1 MESGGGVLLHDEHP
15 AAPASYPRRLAEWLG
30 RAFGATLA
38 PVFFERHYFRPV
50 FAKRFLFRIAMA
62 SAATLPLIWDY
73 REVLQMASRPVGNGN
88 ISFGLVSIPVRLF
101 PATRSKAVSFNL
113 LHAKDLSRIQQKIF
127 CPVENAI
134 IDRSELVRGYEVAK
148 GRYVTF
154 TDEELKALETHGG
167 DHSIEITE
175 FVPLEQ
181 IDPIYFETS
190 YYLGCEQASAKAYRL
205 LTDAMTKTGRVALGR
220 FTLRGKEHVVVLR
233 PYEKGLIM
241 HTVYY
246 ADEVRPIE
254 EIDRATNEAAKESEL
269 ALAERLIGELTSKK
283 VDLSKYHD
291 TFREKVEEAAQQK
304 IAGQQVTEAHEE
316 PRRGQ
321 VIDLMAALKASLERR
336 GAAGAARAEERAEP
350 AAEAGAAA
358 EGEAEAA
365 KAAGTGSAKSHA
377 RAARAGGG
385 ERRRAG
391 SKK

>member
-1 MESGGGVLLHDEHP
+1 
-15 AAPASYPRRLAEWLG
+15 
-30 RAFGATLA
+30 
-38 PVFFERHYFRPV
+38 
-50 FAKRFLFRIAMA
+50 
-62 SAATLPLIWDY
+62 
-73 REVLQMASRPVGNGN
+73 MASRPVGNGN

-113 LHAKDLSRIQQKIF
+113 LHAKDLSRIQQKIY
-127 CPVENAI
+127 CPVDDAI

-205 LTDAMTKTGRVALGR
+205 LTDAMTKTERVALGR

-233 PYEKGLIM
+233 PYEKGLMM
-241 HTVYY
+241 HTIYY

-269 ALAERLIGELTSKK
+269 TLAERLIGELTSKK
-283 VDLSKYHD
+283 IDLSKYHD

-304 IAGQQVTEAHEE
+304 IAGQQVTEEHEE

-321 VIDLMAALKASLERR
+321 VIDLMAALKASLEKR
-336 GAAGAARAEERAEP
+336 GAASAASAPERGTDRKTDRDAQP
-350 AAEAGAAA
+350 AAEASAEAA
-358 EGEAEAA
+358 GEAEAA
-365 KAAGTGSAKSHA
+365 KATGTGGAKAHA
-377 RAARAGGG
+377 RAGRAGGG

-391 SKK
+391 GKK

>member
-1 MESGGGVLLHDEHP
+1 
-15 AAPASYPRRLAEWLG
+15 
-30 RAFGATLA
+30 
-38 PVFFERHYFRPV
+38 
-50 FAKRFLFRIAMA
+50 MA
-62 SAATLPLIWDY
+62 SAAALPLSYEY
-73 REVLQMASRPVGNGN
+73 RGGHQMASRPIGNGN

-101 PATRSKAVSFNL
+101 PATRSKSVSFNL

-127 CPVENAI
+127 CPVESAI

-148 GRYVTF
+148 DRYVTF

-220 FTLRGKEHVVVLR
+220 YTLRGKEHVVVLR
-233 PYEKGLIM
+233 PYEKGLMM
-241 HTVYY
+241 HTIYY
-246 ADEVRPIE
+246 ADEVRSIE

-283 VDLSKYHD
+283 IDLSKYHD

-321 VIDLMAALKASLERR
+321 VIDLMAALKASLEKR
-336 GAAGAARAEERAEP
+336 GTAAAARAQEREADGNAEP
-350 AAEAGAAA
+350 AAA
-358 EGEAEAA
+358 ETEAA
-365 KAAGTGSAKSHA
+365 KATGTGGGKPHA
-377 RAARAGGG
+377 RSSRAGGG

-391 SKK
+391 SRK